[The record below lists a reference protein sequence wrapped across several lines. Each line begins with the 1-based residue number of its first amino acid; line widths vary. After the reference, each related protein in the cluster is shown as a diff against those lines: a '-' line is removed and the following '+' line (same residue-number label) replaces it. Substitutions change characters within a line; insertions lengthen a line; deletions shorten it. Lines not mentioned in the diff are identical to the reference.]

1 MLKAQLNQ
9 TTSALEKLR
18 AESAL
23 TKQKHVKWEDEQS
36 GKLRGYREARKECQN
51 QMIRVEYQLEEYKK
65 QLKEQKVQLDSAK
78 QQ

>member
-36 GKLRGYREARKECQN
+36 GKLRGYREARKEWQN

>member
-36 GKLRGYREARKECQN
+36 GKLRGYREARKEWQN
-51 QMIRVEYQLEEYKK
+51 QMTRVEYQLEEYKK